1 MEDFTLNLDAMV
13 AAVPVIGVLLWI
25 ILDYR
30 QRVKDLKA
38 ALDEL
43 RDKYEGALKGMSA
56 ELADRKSER
65 QEWQKLM
72 ETQRI
77 PEDLRRKANRI
88 TSEHR
93 TLRDAYYEDNNL
105 DKPE

>member
-1 MEDFTLNLDAMV
+1 MEGFTLNLDSLV
-13 AAVPVIGVLLWI
+13 AAVPVIGVLIWI

-30 QRVKDLKA
+30 QRVNSLKTS
-38 ALDEL
+38 LDEL
-43 RDKYEGALKGMSA
+43 RDKYESALRGMNA

-77 PEDLRRKANRI
+77 PEDLRRKASRI

-93 TLRDAYYEDNNL
+93 TLRDAYYDDNGLNT
-105 DKPE
+105 PE